1 MIISDFVKISGVFL
15 VVSEQKQYFEAT
27 KRTETG
33 MTSEFV
39 RSVQTKV

>member
-15 VVSEQKQYFEAT
+15 LFQNKSSIFGAT